1 MVRHYSVFFQN
12 ERASLI
18 SSSSHDVYLRVPP
31 PCFGAWATFLL
42 LLLGAIAPLHSAQ
55 QTTPKE
61 IKVPYAM
68 NWGDSVDKV
77 REMIHAVKATETG
90 FTEKAT
96 GKVTLEAKGLAVGDT
111 LLQKSIFVFRD
122 GMLIEVELQYAD
134 PAWDEEKTLDF
145 FDRTR
150 RRVDERYGPGTLLVN
165 KVKEHPADSSVPKE
179 MTYTLIA
186 YQWSQATISLELTF
200 YSVAE
205 NERSFRLV
213 SLHYKM
219 P

>member
-1 MVRHYSVFFQN
+1 MEGFHAGFFRR
-12 ERASLI
+12 ERAILIFASLPEG
-18 SSSSHDVYLRVPP
+18 HLRLPP
-31 PCFGAWATFLL
+31 PGFGAWASFLFW
-42 LLLGAIAPLHSAQ
+42 LLGLLVPVYPAQ
-55 QTTPKE
+55 QSALKE

-68 NWGDSVDKV
+68 SWGDSVDKV

-90 FTEKAT
+90 FTEKAP
-96 GKVTLEAKGLAVGDT
+96 GKLTLEAKGLAVGDA

-122 GMLIEVELQYAD
+122 GMLIEVELEYAD
-134 PAWDEEKTLDF
+134 AAWDEEKTLDF

-150 RRVDERYGPGTLLVN
+150 RRIDERYGPGVLLVN

-186 YQWSQATISLELTF
+186 YQWSQATVALELTF

-205 NERSFRLV
+205 NDRSFRLV